1 MSIIDEVTA
10 SVDAMF
16 SQLDAPSWPD
26 PHAGRR
32 TVEEEYGRV
41 THPGR
46 FRALK
51 LRLEAWRER
60 LVEDWEVGVAESST
74 PRTRDTGPD
83 DEKSTATTSL
93 WTSPREGTLP
103 LRVTVSE
110 TGGVACIQLGIG
122 GDAIDFA
129 SLPEC
134 ACDACDAGSVALLA
148 DLDAFLISVISGSL
162 VVVIGPAA
170 VGGSGPERPSFLV
183 VATEED
189 WSLQGE
195 GPAEAAEIVDAVRS
209 SDDPHLPAGS
219 VVHHGNPWIS

>member
-10 SVDAMF
+10 SVDAVF

-26 PHAGRR
+26 PHAERR

-46 FRALK
+46 FRALR

-60 LVEDWEVGVAESST
+60 LVDDWGVELAESSV
-74 PRTRDTGPD
+74 PRTHDADLEG
-83 DEKSTATTSL
+83 EESTATASL

-110 TGGVACIQLGIG
+110 TGGVTCIQLGIG
-122 GDAIDFA
+122 DDAVDFGC
-129 SLPEC
+129 LPEC
-134 ACDACDAGSVALLA
+134 ACDACDAGSAALLA
-148 DLDAFLISVISGSL
+148 DLDAFLISVISGNL
-162 VVVIGPAA
+162 VVVIGPA
-170 VGGSGPERPSFLV
+170 VVDGSGLERPSFLV

-189 WSLQGE
+189 WLLQGE
-195 GPAEAAEIVDAVRS
+195 GPAETAEIVDAVRS
-209 SDDPHLPAGS
+209 GDDPHLPAGC
-219 VVHHGNPWIS
+219 VVHHGAPWIA